1 MIRSLLATACALTL
15 LNAAVLAEDVTGLF
29 LMPDA
34 TNPLMYDKKV
44 LTAKA
49 GKIKI
54 TLDNKSA
61 IPQPHNIMVLK
72 PGTKDKVI
80 ALANAMISDPNGM
93 AKDYVPESPDII
105 AHTKLIQ
112 PGQSGF
118 IELTLE
124 AGEYPYIC
132 TFPGHAIMM
141 NGVLTVTK

>member
-1 MIRSLLATACALTL
+1 MIRSLLATTCAFTL
-15 LNAAVLAEDVTGLF
+15 LNVAVLAEDVTELV

-34 TNPLMYDKKV
+34 TNPLMYDKKT

-54 TLDNKSA
+54 TMDNKSA
-61 IPQPHNIMVLK
+61 IPQPHNICILK

-80 ALANAMISDPNGM
+80 ALANAMLTDPNAM
-93 AKDYVPESPDII
+93 AKDFIPDSPDII
-105 AHTKLIQ
+105 KNTKLIQ

-118 IELTLE
+118 VEVTLE
-124 AGEYPYIC
+124 AGEYPYLC
-132 TFPGHAIMM
+132 TFPGHAILM

>member
-1 MIRSLLATACALTL
+1 MIRSLLATTCALTL
-15 LNAAVLAEDVTGLF
+15 LNIAVLAEDVTELT
-29 LMPDA
+29 LAPDA
-34 TNPLMYDKKV
+34 TNPLMYDKKT

-80 ALANAMISDPNGM
+80 ALANAMLTDPNAM
-93 AKDYVPESPDII
+93 AKDFVPESPDILQ
-105 AHTKLIQ
+105 HSKLIQ

-118 IELTLE
+118 IEITLE
-124 AGEYPYIC
+124 AGEYPYLC
-132 TFPGHAIMM
+132 TFPGHSILM